1 MCDLVA
7 NHQLAQIDADSSYSL
22 FGYRYS
28 SEDSSTIFFLLFF
41 YLFDPRYPEDID
53 VFIFYAFLLFAVYF
67 SVLFS
72 LSSLPIA
79 FFYFCSLF
87 FGLPFAFLL
96 NFSSTFLSSSSDS
109 EFSSVSRALL
119 SSSIFFLSFFSAI
132 CIFFEFLF
140 GITSF
145 TFYFTFETLIF
156 SFVVLD

>member
-1 MCDLVA
+1 MGQVLVIFIYQFIYETYRFWYTLSYSIILMCDLVA

-53 VFIFYAFLLFAVYF
+53 VFIFYAFLLFAVYI

-79 FFYFCSLF
+79 FFYFCSIF
-87 FGLPFAFLL
+87 FGLPFTFLL
-96 NFSSTFLSSSSDS
+96 SFSTFLSSSSDS
-109 EFSSVSRALL
+109 EFSSVYWALL
-119 SSSIFFLSFFSAI
+119 SSSIFFLSFF
-132 CIFFEFLF
+132 
-140 GITSF
+140 
-145 TFYFTFETLIF
+145 
-156 SFVVLD
+156 